1 MRHLRIVL
9 AAAAAVALAT
19 VGVIALRQHPNTGR
33 DQTMSGDIVNYD
45 GSTRVLTIRT
55 DAGDGVFVVPAW
67 TTVHE
72 GARKLS
78 VDALPSAVGHR
89 AKVWYRETQGRR
101 TARQIRVAIPAASS
115 QPGSSPVPPH

>member
-55 DAGDGVFVVPAW
+55 DAGDGVFVVPSG